1 VMMSI
6 LGHGITDISEGDTDP
21 DSHGDEHGGIS
32 TVSTMTQ
39 EQLVGI
45 GSDKL
50 PSLPWDPGVHLVSR
64 LFHLMMAQVTPES
77 HIFHSRL
84 VLSWLAGACPME
96 RDNFSLLILMIKY
109 GDGWE
114 DITSIEV
121 LLPMQLL
128 DIRSSFHRYSNVR
141 IQEWLKPEPTLL
153 EFPV

>member
-1 VMMSI
+1 
-6 LGHGITDISEGDTDP
+6 
-21 DSHGDEHGGIS
+21 
-32 TVSTMTQ
+32 
-39 EQLVGI
+39 
-45 GSDKL
+45 
-50 PSLPWDPGVHLVSR
+50 
-64 LFHLMMAQVTPES
+64 
-77 HIFHSRL
+77 L
-84 VLSWLAGACPME
+84 VLRDIAKDFPIE